1 MELAVI
7 ISFILVILGTLVF
20 FFSRYKRCP
29 SDKILV
35 VYGKTGGGRSSK
47 CIHGGATF
55 IMPLI
60 QASEWLDLT
69 PIPIDIKLEGALSKQ
84 NIRVNTPSTFTVGI
98 STEKGVME
106 NAAERLLGQNLAQI
120 QELARDIIFGQMR
133 VVIATMDIES
143 INADRDL
150 LIDKIT
156 NGVEVEL
163 TKVGLRLINVNVQDI
178 TDESGYIQALGR
190 EAAARAVNE
199 AKVSVAER
207 ERDGE
212 IGRANAEREQRV
224 QVSGAQATA
233 VEGENLAKIKVA
245 QSDAQ
250 RREQEAEAERLA
262 TAAEKVKTAKA
273 LEEAYASE
281 QAAEKA
287 RAERERASQHA
298 DIIVPA
304 EIEKAKIETL
314 AEADAEKTRRLRKG
328 EADGNFS
335 IMEAEARGTLAAL
348 QSKAQGFSDIVG
360 AAGGADE
367 ATLLL
372 ITEQLPQLVEEQ
384 VKAIANLKIDSVTV
398 WDSGKG
404 EGGKN
409 DTANFV
415 SGLVGALPPLH
426 QLTKNVGIE
435 LPEFLGKLTENP
447 SEAAKLLDSAKEKAS
462 ESQPKKARDFA
473 ELRGPVA
480 SQEKSIGSKSSSN
493 AKSKQSDGAAI
504 VRSWL
509 SENLEVISAFDENRD
524 NRIDEAEL
532 QTAVD
537 LTMEWSESAKND
549 DTGWYYLDGSETI
562 GPVLWNEVQVNLRAR
577 PDSFVT
583 RKGAKHWLPGE
594 VVVLAM
600 ES

>member
-69 PIPIDIKLEGALSKQ
+69 PIPIEIKLEGALSKQ

-98 STEKGVME
+98 STEKGTME

-143 INADRDL
+143 INTDRDL
-150 LIDKIT
+150 LIEKIT

-178 TDESGYIQALGR
+178 TDESGYIQALGK

-212 IGRANAEREQRV
+212 IGKANAEREQRV
-224 QVSGAQATA
+224 EVSGAQATA
-233 VEGENLAKIKVA
+233 VEGENIAKIKVA

-262 TAAEKVKTAKA
+262 TAAEKVKTAQA

-281 QAAEKA
+281 QAAERA

-298 DIIVPA
+298 DIVVPA

-372 ITEQLPQLVEEQ
+372 VTEQLPQLVEEQ
-384 VKAIANLKIDSVTV
+384 VKAIANIKIDSVTV

-447 SEAAKLLDSAKEKAS
+447 SEAAKLLDSANENS
-462 ESQPKKARDFA
+462 PSQPKKVRDFA
-473 ELRGPVA
+473 ELRAPVSSPKKSTRKTSSKA
-480 SQEKSIGSKSSSN
+480 NSQKSDDSN
-493 AKSKQSDGAAI
+493 I

-509 SENLEVISAFDENRD
+509 SENLEAISAFDENQD

-532 QTAVD
+532 ETAVG
-537 LTMEWSESAKND
+537 LALEWAMFAKND

-562 GPVLWNEVQVNLRAR
+562 GPVLWSEVQGNLRAS

-594 VVVLAM
+594 VIVLAM
-600 ES
+600 KS